1 MTETLSATPLEAWHR
16 EQGAEMAAFAG
27 HLLPLAYPTG
37 ALFEHR
43 ACREVAALFD
53 VSHMG
58 QIEVAGPGA
67 AAALERLIPA
77 DLEGLAAGRQRYAL
91 LTTEAGGILDD
102 LMIARLAPDRF
113 FLVVNAAR
121 RAADLAHLRSH
132 LPPALTITPLGDRA
146 LLALQGPAA
155 ASLLAPLAP
164 GVERLPYLG
173 LLETE
178 LPGGPARISR
188 SGYTGED
195 GFEIS
200 LPGTAAAA
208 LAETLRR
215 AGAVPAGLAARDSL
229 RLEAGLCL
237 YGQDI
242 DETTSPIEAGL
253 AWTIPRRRRAA
264 GDFPGAAR
272 ILREL
277 AEGPP
282 RRRIGLKL
290 EGRQPAR
297 AGSPVHPH
305 APSSES
311 PPPDGGRPGGE
322 VGRVTSGGF
331 SPTLGV
337 AIAMALIAAP
347 AAGLPRFSLG
357 VRGRLLPARAV
368 PLPFVPHRTLRGG

>member
-1 MTETLSATPLEAWHR
+1 MTETLAATPLEAWHR
-16 EQGAEMAAFAG
+16 QRGATMAGFAG
-27 HLLPLAYPTG
+27 HLLPIAYPEG
-37 ALFEHR
+37 ALAEHR
-43 ACREVAALFD
+43 ACRTHAALFD

-58 QIEVAGPGA
+58 QLEVAGDGA

-77 DLEGLAAGRQRYAL
+77 DLEGLAVGRQRYAVF
-91 LTTEAGGILDD
+91 TTPEGGILDD
-102 LMIARLAPDRF
+102 LMIARLAPERF

-121 RAADLAHLRSH
+121 READLAHLRH
-132 LPPALTITPLGDRA
+132 FLPPSLTLTPLSERA

-155 ASLLAPLAP
+155 AALLGPLAP
-164 GVERLPYLG
+164 EAAALPYLG
-173 LLETE
+173 IVETQLL
-178 LPGGPARISR
+178 GVRARISR

-200 LPGTAAAA
+200 LPAAQAIP
-208 LAETLRR
+208 LAEALTDR
-215 AGAVPAGLAARDSL
+215 GATPAGLAARDSL

-264 GDFPGAAR
+264 ADFLGAER

-282 RRRIGLKL
+282 RLRVGLRL

-297 AGSPVHPH
+297 AQSPVYC
-305 APSSES
+305 E
-311 PPPDGGRPGGE
+311 GEE

-331 SPTLGV
+331 SPTLEV
-337 AIAMALIAAP
+337 AIAMALLDGRRAEAS
-347 AAGLPRFSLG
+347 AFTLG
-357 VRGRLLPARAV
+357 VRGRLLPARRV
-368 PLPFVPHRTLRGG
+368 PFPFVPHRTVRRG